1 MILKM
6 KVSINGKMWLRAK
19 CAPELK
25 SSEGI
30 NDLEEKRCTVWKS
43 RRKKWFCTSAHP
55 LYLPFFFKGLLV
67 LHPFL
72 GPLKG
77 QVRAELW
84 QLMDCPPRWPPLQHY
99 HLPETKKSAQICRD
113 GDILLS
119 ASILASPL
127 LGASIHLSGSPTV
140 SISCLASLLL
150 QFYSKEEGSQITKN
164 DPIFCT
170 LNIYSCIPL
179 PHNFVPHVTVLQSR
193 EGTDP
198 TGLTQSE
205 IIHEAFHEFSEH
217 RKINEVMSS
226 NYVYR
231 PD

>member
-1 MILKM
+1 MVL
-6 KVSINGKMWLRAK
+6 
-19 CAPELK
+19 
-25 SSEGI
+25 
-30 NDLEEKRCTVWKS
+30 
-43 RRKKWFCTSAHP
+43 
-55 LYLPFFFKGLLV
+55 FF
-67 LHPFL
+67 
-72 GPLKG
+72 
-77 QVRAELW
+77 
-84 QLMDCPPRWPPLQHY
+84 CPPLISTTPLLQRTACLASLFRSVEGAGEGRALCSSWTAHQDG
-99 HLPETKKSAQICRD
+99 HLCSTTTCHETKKSAQICHD

-127 LGASIHLSGSPTV
+127 LGASIHLSGLPTV

-164 DPIFCT
+164 DPIFST
-170 LNIYSCIPL
+170 LNIYLCILL